1 MTHLNSDELF
11 VLGVGLVCLAYI
23 ITSVVLF
30 IVDSVKA
37 KREKRRR
44 KVGFIVMF
52 IFAMALAAFIIG
64 LIALVAFIGY
74 AIMTSM

>member
-11 VLGVGLVCLAYI
+11 VLSVGLVCLAYI

-37 KREKRRR
+37 NREKRRR

-52 IFAMALAAFIIG
+52 IFAMALAALIIG
-64 LIALVAFIGY
+64 LVALVAFIGY

>member
-11 VLGVGLVCLAYI
+11 VLSVGLVCLAYI

-52 IFAMALAAFIIG
+52 IFAMALAALIIG
-64 LIALVAFIGY
+64 LVALVAFIGY